1 MSSRKHAKILFCFE
15 VIVISNMKGGG
26 GGIGYVEVE
35 IEVLLF
41 MFVHLERT

>member
-1 MSSRKHAKILFCFE
+1 MHADILFCFE
-15 VIVISNMKGGG
+15 VIVISNMKWEG

-41 MFVHLERT
+41 MFIHLERT